1 MPFAK
6 FFLTEYMDTEQSPWS
21 ASTEDY
27 VYPSDHFVVATLP
40 NGTPVEFW
48 ENTWPIQGRERGI
61 SQKKV
66 VYLGY
71 GGEPGETHW
80 GINLKQ
86 SKSILLAL
94 DRHAFKSPGTPL
106 GVDSMNRYNLVLQKV
121 RKYCYQTGVSVFQAL
136 SSIEHVKSIHKLCL
150 EQAKSNAAALADLL
164 PKISMLPFRYLG
176 FKPAM
181 AKFQAPTTSKNT
193 KNDQTLVIPT
203 AIYVGLLIEYKRKI
217 ADYMEHRGQLQR
229 LAVLISWD
237 HYHGKEPSETN
248 KEFFE
253 SAIARCDLAD
263 YANANNITDK
273 KELLS
278 HFGVINYCSAMLI
291 YSFTGMRRSE
301 LYSLRL
307 SALRQ
312 DIKNGVVISRSLHGF
327 TTKLHKR
334 KKYVAWYSSSDV
346 ELPFAAASHVC
357 KTILACNE
365 IFPDDQYVFI
375 STAYFPFSNT
385 VLDTATI
392 NSDEAVA
399 GNYEPSRF
407 QRRLNTPTISAADIV
422 ELKNVDPLRI
432 WGATSEV
439 SIGSAWPLS
448 IHQLRRSTAI
458 YAIRSGIV
466 TLPALKSMLK
476 HISIVM
482 TKYYSCGSIYAP
494 DILKAFSG
502 KKDSMVALFQES
514 ERHVASWQYT
524 NEVIMSEEALYGA
537 HGVWAQRHGKIA
549 LLKLNYAE
557 RFEETLKRVNKGQ
570 LSYRASPLGGCTS
583 NSACTKRISVD
594 LLGCDGC
601 ASAVVIKPKLI
612 KLIALQNLTVE
623 ACDQGSM
630 EHTAELQTQYELSS
644 FATRLGIQA

>member
-1 MPFAK
+1 MQFAK
-6 FFLTEYMDTEQSPWS
+6 FFLTEYLDTEHTPWS
-21 ASTEDY
+21 ASAEDY
-27 VYPSDHFVVATLP
+27 VYPSDHFVVATLAD
-40 NGTPVEFW
+40 GTPVEFC

-61 SQKKV
+61 SQRKV
-66 VYLGY
+66 IYLGY
-71 GGEPGETHW
+71 AGEHTETNW
-80 GINLKQ
+80 GTNIKQ

-106 GVDSMNRYNLVLQKV
+106 GIDSMNRYNLVLQKT
-121 RKYCYQTGVSVFQAL
+121 RKYCYQQGISVFHAL
-136 SSIEHVKSIHKLCL
+136 SSIEHVNGIHNLCL
-150 EQAKSNAAALADLL
+150 EQAKSNAAALKDLL

-181 AKFQAPTTSKNT
+181 AQFQPSTTSRNT

-203 AIYVGLLIEYKRKI
+203 AIYVGLLLEYKRKI
-217 ADYMEHRGQLQR
+217 TDYMAHRGQLQE
-229 LAVLISWD
+229 LAQLTSWN
-237 HYHGKEPSETN
+237 HHPGKTLSEDQ
-248 KEFFE
+248 KETFK
-253 SAIARCDLAD
+253 ATLARCDLND
-263 YANANNITDK
+263 YAEANNITDK
-273 KELLS
+273 KDLLG
-278 HFGVINYCSAMLI
+278 HFGVVNYCSAMLI
-291 YSFTGMRRSE
+291 YAFTGMRRSE

-307 SALRQ
+307 SALRK
-312 DIKNGVVISRSLHGF
+312 DIKAGVVISRSLYGF

-334 KKYVAWYSSSDV
+334 RNYVSWYSSADV
-346 ELPFAAASHVC
+346 EMPFAAASHVC
-357 KTILACNE
+357 KTILTCNE
-365 IFPDDQYVFI
+365 ITPDDQYVFI

-385 VLDTATI
+385 VLDPATI
-392 NSDEAVA
+392 NSEDPVA

-407 QRRLNTPTISAADIV
+407 QWRLNTPTISAADIK
-422 ELKNVDPLRI
+422 ELKSVDPLRI
-432 WGATSEV
+432 WDVSTEI
-439 SIGSAWPLS
+439 SIGSTWPLS

-466 TLPALKSMLK
+466 TLPALKFMLK

-482 TKYYSCGSIYAP
+482 TKYYSRGSIYAP

-514 ERHVASWQYT
+514 ERHVATWQYT

-537 HGVWAQRHGKIA
+537 HGVWAQIHGKKA

-557 RFEETLKRVNKGQ
+557 RFDETLKRVNKGQ
-570 LSYRASPLGGCTS
+570 LSYRATPLGGCTS
-583 NSACTKRISVD
+583 NSICTKRITVD

-601 ASAVVIKPKLI
+601 ASSVVIKPKLL
-612 KLIALQNLTVE
+612 KLIALQNLTVD
-623 ACDQGSM
+623 ACVQGSM